1 MKIFSTP
8 ALLAIASANINPTH
22 GNLFKSD
29 TISLRRKKAKASK
42 TSSAPSNEPS
52 EGPSL
57 NPTISDSPS
66 IHPSLRP
73 SSSSDPSHE
82 PSSTPTQLPSLQP
95 SASNVPTGGPS
106 LSRSPSL
113 EPSLSILP
121 TQKSSGEPSGGPS
134 LKPTISDAPSDKPSQ
149 MPSLSKD
156 PSNEPSLEP
165 SFSSTESNSPSF
177 EPTESKFPTG
187 GPTLSRSPSLE
198 PSLSILP
205 TSSGQ
210 ISYQSVG
217 YGTCVGFNGSTTYA
231 SNRVYPLSYPLD
243 DCASACKSC
252 ESGLSGGSAIPG
264 AINMFRGFHYDSQ
277 CGVCEC
283 LFDEGVTYSGDGE
296 CAVNVISVGTG
307 RGPIGGVTPWAD
319 SQFRE
324 CYSFN

>member
-42 TSSAPSNEPS
+42 TSSTEAPSNEPS

-121 TQKSSGEPSGGPS
+121 TQKSSGEHQEAPVSTQQS
-134 LKPTISDAPSDKPSQ
+134 LILRRISLLKCLRYPKIPAMSHRLSHHSAVLRATHLPLNLRSRNSQ
-149 MPSLSKD
+149 
-156 PSNEPSLEP
+156 LEA
-165 SFSSTESNSPSF
+165 
-177 EPTESKFPTG
+177 
-187 GPTLSRSPSLE
+187 LL
-198 PSLSILP
+198 
-205 TSSGQ
+205 
-210 ISYQSVG
+210 
-217 YGTCVGFNGSTTYA
+217 
-231 SNRVYPLSYPLD
+231 
-243 DCASACKSC
+243 
-252 ESGLSGGSAIPG
+252 
-264 AINMFRGFHYDSQ
+264 
-277 CGVCEC
+277 
-283 LFDEGVTYSGDGE
+283 
-296 CAVNVISVGTG
+296 
-307 RGPIGGVTPWAD
+307 
-319 SQFRE
+319 
-324 CYSFN
+324 